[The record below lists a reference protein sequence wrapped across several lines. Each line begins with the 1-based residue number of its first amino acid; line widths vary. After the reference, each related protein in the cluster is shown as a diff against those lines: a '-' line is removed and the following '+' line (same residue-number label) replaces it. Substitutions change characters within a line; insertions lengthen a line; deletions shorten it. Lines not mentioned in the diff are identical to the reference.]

1 MKVRQCLFLLLFSL
15 RFMVSAQG
23 ETKNE
28 SISTPLVGIHWG
40 GNLPGGDLL
49 ARYGYLNNLGFSAG
63 YKLESQWYFGV
74 DANFIF
80 GNQVKMN
87 GIFDHLLDD
96 KGNITDVNGTKATV
110 LVFPRGFNANF
121 SVGRL
126 FPTGKKNA
134 NSGITRTDFPIRF
147 AKAWRISFL
156 CSLIASNCAFGLGNK
171 KLR

>member
-1 MKVRQCLFLLLFSL
+1 MKGRQVLFVLLCSL
-15 RFMVSAQG
+15 YGISFAQG
-23 ETKNE
+23 EVKNE

-49 ARYGYLNNLGFSAG
+49 ARYGFLNNLGFSAG
-63 YKLESQWYFGV
+63 YKLANQWYFGV

-80 GNQVKMN
+80 GNTVKMN

-96 KGNITDVNGTKATV
+96 KGNITDVNGSIATV

-126 FPTGKKNA
+126 FPTGKKS
-134 NSGITRTDFPIRF
+134 SGSSSRQAD
-147 AKAWRISFL
+147 
-156 CSLIASNCAFGLGNK
+156 
-171 KLR
+171 